1 MGPSCRRKTLFKK
14 KHLIKEPEN
23 IPAKS
28 VIVLASPAKSPAKPP
43 PEVAKVDA
51 SGNSNSNSNNVCST
65 PKSKRFRIP
74 EIKTCPP
81 APKKIRI
88 VTGGSGGGG
97 YSLMRRRS
105 SSSGV
110 TAVPYFAPPDIELF
124 FYFALRGI
132 PI

>member
-14 KHLIKEPEN
+14 QHLIKKPEN

-28 VIVLASPAKSPAKPP
+28 VVLLASPAKSPAKPP

-51 SGNSNSNSNNVCST
+51 SGNSNSNRNNVCST

-88 VTGGSGGGG
+88 VTGGSGGS
-97 YSLMRRRS
+97 YSLMRRS
-105 SSSGV
+105 SSSV

>member
-14 KHLIKEPEN
+14 KHLIKKPEN

-28 VIVLASPAKSPAKPP
+28 VVVLASPAKPP

-51 SGNSNSNSNNVCST
+51 YSGNSNSSSSNSNNVCST

-81 APKKIRI
+81 APKKMRI

-97 YSLMRRRS
+97 YSLMRRS
-105 SSSGV
+105 SSV
-110 TAVPYFAPPDIELF
+110 AAVPYFAPPDIELF
-124 FYFALRGI
+124 FYFALRGGI